1 MRTFKLYLPSILSIL
16 LEIVIG
22 VLLMVDAEKL
32 TVAIFTLFGVAL
44 LVLALVMTIRYLKS
58 RKEGDGNAF
67 MLITAILAFISGLVL
82 AAGASMIVNLGVRL
96 YAIFYGAVM
105 IVNGILKISEFI
117 SLKKQGAA
125 ASGLRIISGIL
136 SIILGIVVISFNNMA
151 ISVVGLI
158 IGITLL
164 VEAVMDIMALIMV
177 RRADRIGG
185 IYDTSGDDKDYDLE

>member
-67 MLITAILAFISGLVL
+67 MLITAILAFIIGLVL

-164 VEAVMDIMALIMV
+164 VEAVIDIMALIMV
-177 RRADRIGG
+177 RRADRRGG
-185 IYDTSGDDKDYDLE
+185 LYDTSGDDKDYDLE

>member
-16 LEIVIG
+16 LEIAIG

-164 VEAVMDIMALIMV
+164 VEAVIDIMALVMV